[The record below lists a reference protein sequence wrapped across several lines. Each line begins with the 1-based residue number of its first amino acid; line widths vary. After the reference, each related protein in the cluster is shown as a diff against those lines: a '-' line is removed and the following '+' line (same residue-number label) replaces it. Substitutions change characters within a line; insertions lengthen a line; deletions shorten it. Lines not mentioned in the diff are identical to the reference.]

1 VAEQKAAG
9 GEPTAAKD
17 TKPADAGKATSDKD
31 GATKAETTPRGAP
44 KSYELKAPEGFNL
57 GDSEL
62 NALSSVARELDLSN
76 EATQKIVDSMAPVLK
91 QRGMDAAEAMIGN
104 WQNETKA
111 DPIIGGAKLDET
123 VRLAQKALEL
133 GPPGLRKVL
142 GPLSEGGTGLGNQ
155 RDVLAFLAE
164 VGRRVS
170 PDAKVVSG
178 GPASAPP
185 RSAEERLADFY
196 ESSKR

>member
-1 VAEQKAAG
+1 
-9 GEPTAAKD
+9 
-17 TKPADAGKATSDKD
+17 
-31 GATKAETTPRGAP
+31 
-44 KSYELKAPEGFNL
+44 
-57 GDSEL
+57 
-62 NALSSVARELDLSN
+62 
-76 EATQKIVDSMAPVLK
+76 
-91 QRGMDAAEAMIGN
+91 MIGN